1 MTLNELFKNTTYDDT
16 LFSVED
22 KSTIESR
29 IFMKSVRGSEVP
41 YITCAIRDKEIKL
54 TPEEAVRQLY
64 IYKLMNDYGYA
75 ASRIQLETPIHFG
88 REVKRADIAIMDKD
102 RPMVPYIIVEL
113 KKPKLTDGKEQL
125 KSYCNATG
133 APIGVWTNGEQ
144 ISCYNRKDPN
154 FFEEISDIPKATQ
167 KLSDIINEKFT
178 YEDLKRKDKISTQK
192 KSLRSLIKEMEDEV
206 LASAGVDSFEEIFKL
221 IFTKLY
227 DELICAN
234 DPTAYLQF
242 RNTGD
247 TDYELKEKIQGLF
260 DDAKK
265 KWEGIFTDES
275 KILLSP
281 SHLAVCVASL
291 QDIKLFNNNL
301 DVVDDAFEY
310 KALMDGL
317 ECSEIR
323 MSDVCDTTTLRFDS
337 DYYKKEYLEIE
348 QFICKN
354 RDKFV
359 TIESQGLQVDAS
371 AFYPSL
377 EPYYNTGTIPFV
389 RVADVKDQIE
399 YNACVNIPEMGEE
412 FRTLHMCY
420 PGDVVLTK
428 GGRVGTAGLITQP
441 SYVTRDLIFINASAL
456 SRKDYI
462 VLYLFFSSSFAYK
475 QMVRSSSMTAQPHL
489 TITLIR
495 DLLVCNYSNSFKDK
509 VEKYFTT
516 LEKLNHQ
523 AQILYSEAKQI
534 LIKELKVCTEGITS
548 DSYTTKYL
556 STSFKVSGRLD
567 AEYYQPKYD
576 GYLSA
581 LEQFETTKIPNEFD
595 VLKNSGTNYA
605 EGVSDVGV
613 IKTKQLTNSG
623 VNTDGIESYFTHETC
638 IENKS
643 TLVVNNDVVFASM
656 GVGSLGKVSLFSY
669 DGDKPFVTDS
679 TLRIYRA
686 KKHTHVLPE
695 VLCIFLQSA
704 IGQEL
709 IYRYVVGSTGI
720 INIYDDDI
728 AKIPIPILDGE
739 IQKDIAEKV
748 QNSFAL
754 RRQSKQL
761 LEYAKQ
767 AVEMAIEQGEDAAL
781 VWLKERS
788 GE

>member
-1 MTLNELFKNTTYDDT
+1 
-16 LFSVED
+16 
-22 KSTIESR
+22 
-29 IFMKSVRGSEVP
+29 
-41 YITCAIRDKEIKL
+41 
-54 TPEEAVRQLY
+54 
-64 IYKLMNDYGYA
+64 
-75 ASRIQLETPIHFG
+75 
-88 REVKRADIAIMDKD
+88 
-102 RPMVPYIIVEL
+102 
-113 KKPKLTDGKEQL
+113 
-125 KSYCNATG
+125 
-133 APIGVWTNGEQ
+133 
-144 ISCYNRKDPN
+144 
-154 FFEEISDIPKATQ
+154 
-167 KLSDIINEKFT
+167 
-178 YEDLKRKDKISTQK
+178 
-192 KSLRSLIKEMEDEV
+192 
-206 LASAGVDSFEEIFKL
+206 
-221 IFTKLY
+221 
-227 DELICAN
+227 
-234 DPTAYLQF
+234 
-242 RNTGD
+242 
-247 TDYELKEKIQGLF
+247 
-260 DDAKK
+260 
-265 KWEGIFTDES
+265 
-275 KILLSP
+275 
-281 SHLAVCVASL
+281 
-291 QDIKLFNNNL
+291 
-301 DVVDDAFEY
+301 
-310 KALMDGL
+310 MDGL

-377 EPYYNTGTIPFV
+377 E
-389 RVADVKDQIE
+389 R
-399 YNACVNIPEMGEE
+399 
-412 FRTLHMCY
+412 
-420 PGDVVLTK
+420 
-428 GGRVGTAGLITQP
+428 
-441 SYVTRDLIFINASAL
+441 
-456 SRKDYI
+456 
-462 VLYLFFSSSFAYK
+462 
-475 QMVRSSSMTAQPHL
+475 
-489 TITLIR
+489 
-495 DLLVCNYSNSFKDK
+495 
-509 VEKYFTT
+509 
-516 LEKLNHQ
+516 
-523 AQILYSEAKQI
+523 
-534 LIKELKVCTEGITS
+534 
-548 DSYTTKYL
+548 
-556 STSFKVSGRLD
+556 
-567 AEYYQPKYD
+567 
-576 GYLSA
+576 
-581 LEQFETTKIPNEFD
+581 
-595 VLKNSGTNYA
+595 
-605 EGVSDVGV
+605 
-613 IKTKQLTNSG
+613 
-623 VNTDGIESYFTHETC
+623 YFTHETC

>member
-1 MTLNELFKNTTYDDT
+1 M
-16 LFSVED
+16 
-22 KSTIESR
+22 
-29 IFMKSVRGSEVP
+29 
-41 YITCAIRDKEIKL
+41 
-54 TPEEAVRQLY
+54 
-64 IYKLMNDYGYA
+64 
-75 ASRIQLETPIHFG
+75 
-88 REVKRADIAIMDKD
+88 
-102 RPMVPYIIVEL
+102 
-113 KKPKLTDGKEQL
+113 
-125 KSYCNATG
+125 
-133 APIGVWTNGEQ
+133 
-144 ISCYNRKDPN
+144 
-154 FFEEISDIPKATQ
+154 
-167 KLSDIINEKFT
+167 
-178 YEDLKRKDKISTQK
+178 
-192 KSLRSLIKEMEDEV
+192 
-206 LASAGVDSFEEIFKL
+206 
-221 IFTKLY
+221 
-227 DELICAN
+227 
-234 DPTAYLQF
+234 
-242 RNTGD
+242 
-247 TDYELKEKIQGLF
+247 
-260 DDAKK
+260 
-265 KWEGIFTDES
+265 
-275 KILLSP
+275 LSP

-310 KALMDGL
+310 LMSKAQ
-317 ECSEIR
+317 
-323 MSDVCDTTTLRFDS
+323 
-337 DYYKKEYLEIE
+337 K
-348 QFICKN
+348 
-354 RDKFV
+354 
-359 TIESQGLQVDAS
+359 
-371 AFYPSL
+371 
-377 EPYYNTGTIPFV
+377 
-389 RVADVKDQIE
+389 
-399 YNACVNIPEMGEE
+399 GEKGQY
-412 FRTLHMCY
+412 FTPRYVIRTLHMCY

-767 AVEMAIEQGEDAAL
+767 PVEMAIEQGEDAAL